1 MKKWI
6 VFILSVLM
14 ILSLVSCSSQ
24 GDDSTSVSQTTK
36 EGSETEII
44 QNSSEQLSEESE
56 ESSVEASVEEL
67 DVTEGKT
74 LVVYYSATGYT
85 ESVAN
90 YIAEATDGELFEL
103 KPVEEYSRDDL
114 DWTDRNSRVSRE
126 HENPDERVVDLVTST
141 VSDWESYDT
150 IFIGYPIWWGIAAWP
165 VDSFI
170 TNNDF
175 TGKTVIPF
183 CTSSS
188 SGLGESGKLLEETA
202 GTGEWLTGERFR
214 SGVSKETVQEWVES
228 LQLK

>member
-1 MKKWI
+1 MKGVFTMKKWI

-114 DWTDRNSRVSRE
+114 DWTDRDSRVSRE

-150 IFIGYPIWWGIAAWP
+150 IFIGYPKFKKVNYIK
-165 VDSFI
+165 F
-170 TNNDF
+170 
-175 TGKTVIPF
+175 
-183 CTSSS
+183 
-188 SGLGESGKLLEETA
+188 L
-202 GTGEWLTGERFR
+202 
-214 SGVSKETVQEWVES
+214 
-228 LQLK
+228 